1 MCSRGDGMGLVVAWR
16 VIYSSTNPNFKMATK
31 TKARTRS
38 RQPMSEMEESKF
50 HQFFLECIQDM
61 YDAEKQATKALPKL
75 AKAATSEELRSAFEQ
90 HLTETE
96 GQLKRLEQIFAALG
110 EPAKGKPCKAMKGL
124 VEEAEETIKDTES
137 GSMVR
142 DAALIGA
149 AQKQEHYE
157 IASYGTA
164 RTLARLM
171 GHDEVADLLQQ
182 TLDEEG
188 NTDKKLTQL
197 AESQI
202 NEQAS
207 QE

>member
-1 MCSRGDGMGLVVAWR
+1 
-16 VIYSSTNPNFKMATK
+16 MATK
-31 TKARTRS
+31 AKIRTSRS
-38 RQPMSEMEESKF
+38 RQPMSEMDESKF
-50 HQFFLECIQDM
+50 HEFFLECIQDI

-96 GQLKRLEQIFAALG
+96 GQIQRLEQVFAALG
-110 EPAKGKPCKAMKGL
+110 EKAKGKSCKAMKGL
-124 VEEAEETIKDTES
+124 VEEAEETIKDTED

-157 IASYGTA
+157 IAAYGTA

-171 GHDEVADLLQQ
+171 GHDDVADLLQQ